1 MTATTA
7 TGTGTTGRTATNGRT
22 ARKVLG
28 SLGVIGAAAAVAG
41 MGTFGSFTDSTTPLD
56 ASVTSGNLSLDL
68 TKTNSTATL
77 SMTAAGFVP
86 GDSISR
92 SIDLVNSGDLGFSSI
107 SMVTAATTSSLLD
120 TDKANGLQLSLTS
133 CPVAW
138 TETVVNNVATYSCA
152 NPTTLASGPA
162 VANTTLPTLASLAA
176 KGTDRLVA
184 TLSLPGTAGNDFQ
197 KKTSALTIS
206 FTGSQKTGTNR

>member
-1 MTATTA
+1 MTATTV
-7 TGTGTTGRTATNGRT
+7 TTGRT

-56 ASVTSGNLSLDL
+56 ASVTSGTLSLDL
-68 TKTNSTATL
+68 NKTNSTATL
-77 SMTAAGFVP
+77 PMTAATFVP

-92 SIDLVNSGDLGFSSI
+92 SISLVNSGDLGFSSI
-107 SMVTAATTSSLLD
+107 SMVTTATTSSLLD

-138 TETVVNNVATYSCA
+138 TETVVNKVATYSCA
-152 NPTTLASGPA
+152 NPTTLANGPA
-162 VANTTLPTLASLAA
+162 VGTANLPTLASLAA
-176 KGTDRLVA
+176 KGTDHLVV
-184 TLSLPGTAGNDFQ
+184 TLSLPGTAGNDLQ
-197 KKTSALTIS
+197 GKTSALSVS

>member
-7 TGTGTTGRTATNGRT
+7 GNGRT

-41 MGTFGSFTDSTTPLD
+41 MGTFGSFTDSTTPLN
-56 ASVTSGNLSLDL
+56 ATVTSGTLSLDL
-68 TKTNSTATL
+68 KNTNSTATL
-77 SMTAAGFVP
+77 PMTAAGFVP

-92 SIDLVNSGDLGFSSI
+92 SIDLVNSGDLAFSSI
-107 SMVTAATTSSLLD
+107 SMVTTATTSSLLD
-120 TDKANGLQLSLTS
+120 TDKTNGLQLSLAS

-138 TETVVNNVATYSCA
+138 TETVVNKVATYSCA
-152 NPTTLASGPA
+152 SGATPLAHGPA
-162 VANTTLPTLASLAA
+162 VASSTLPTLASVNA
-176 KGTDRLVA
+176 KGTDRLVV
-184 TLSLPGTAGNDFQ
+184 TLSLPGTAGNEFQ
-197 KKTSALTIS
+197 GKTSALSIS

>member
-7 TGTGTTGRTATNGRT
+7 RNGRT

-56 ASVTSGNLSLDL
+56 ASVTSGTLSLDL
-68 TKTNSTATL
+68 NKANSTVTL
-77 SMTAAGFVP
+77 PMTATTFVP

-92 SIDLVNSGDLGFSSI
+92 SISLVNSGDLGFSSI
-107 SMVTAATTSSLLD
+107 SMVTTAITSSLLD

-138 TETVVNNVATYSCA
+138 TETVVNKVATYSCA
-152 NPTTLASGPA
+152 NPTTLANGPA
-162 VANTTLPTLASLAA
+162 VASTTLPTLASLAA
-176 KGTDRLVA
+176 KGTDHLVV
-184 TLSLPGTAGNDFQ
+184 TLSLPGTAGNDLQ
-197 KKTSALTIS
+197 GKTSALSVS
-206 FTGSQKTGTNR
+206 FTGSEKTGTNR